1 MQRLIVRLIDSQN
14 PEALQAALRWLY
26 SFVRPHRL
34 AIAGLL
40 GLSVCASALVL
51 VQPWLTK
58 LLIDDGLLARN
69 FSMLVLIAAGLLAH
83 VVWRLVQAAL
93 DPEHPGN
100 DAKRVPMRA
109 FYALSAA
116 VYASMAYTAWQLA
129 RVGRADGGDGTEVWV
144 ARLLSKPFGTWL
156 VMAAGL
162 GVIGYGIHQLV
173 KAARGDVN
181 KHMDVAHVGS
191 HAAAPP
197 RALTAIGR
205 IGTAARGLVLLP
217 LGWFVFNAGRLY
229 RASAAADTGEV
240 LRMLDHGGLLAAVG
254 LGLVAY
260 GVHQIAKAVYRRIER
275 PA

>member
-1 MQRLIVRLIDSQN
+1 MQPSLRSAGTATAHRVAGWVPPVARIGYAAKGVVYVLLGYIAFKAGLASGEPQGTTG
-14 PEALQAALRWLY
+14 ALQ
-26 SFVRPHRL
+26 SL
-34 AIAGLL
+34 ADERGGHLL
-40 GLSVCASALVL
+40 L
-51 VQPWLTK
+51 
-58 LLIDDGLLARN
+58 
-69 FSMLVLIAAGLLAH
+69 MLIAAGLLAH
-83 VVWRLVQAAL
+83 VAWRLVQAAL
-93 DPEHPGN
+93 DPEHPEH
-100 DAKRVPMRA
+100 DAKRVPMRL

-116 VYASMAYTAWQLA
+116 IYASMAYTAWQLA

-181 KHMDVAHVGS
+181 KHMDVARVGS
-191 HAAAPP
+191 HAAAPS
-197 RALTAIGR
+197 RAVTAIGR

-260 GVHQIAKAVYRRIER
+260 GVHQIAKAIYRRIER